1 MPVYIDRVETEL
13 DVLPTAAPRAAGAAA
28 VPVPGAADPA
38 LKERLRPIVM
48 QILQEELDRL
58 RRKQG

>member
-1 MPVYIDRVETEL
+1 MPIQINRVDTEI
-13 DVLPTAAPRAAGAAA
+13 DVLPPAVSGASGTAAVGGSDA
-28 VPVPGAADPA
+28 A

>member
-1 MPVYIDRVETEL
+1 MAIQINRVDTDIDV
-13 DVLPTAAPRAAGAAA
+13 APPAAGAAA
-28 VPVPGAADPA
+28 ASGPGGSDAA
-38 LKERLRPIVM
+38 LKERIRPIVM